1 MTLNLYDKE
10 CKRNITKAR
19 GGHYRIIKVSIHQED
34 FEILNDMM
42 KQNLNSFVSIT
53 EIEFLI
59 KLFLQTPGSDKFY
72 Q

>member
-1 MTLNLYDKE
+1 MTKG
-10 CKRNITKAR
+10 R
-19 GGHYRIIKVSIHQED
+19 GGHYIIIKVSIHQED